1 MNSGLQASGI
11 EVTVK
16 AFGGLREL
24 IGASAAFVHLPHE
37 ATITDLLV
45 EIRRCYP
52 PFSEKLEVGL
62 TKGYI
67 NILLNGRSV
76 RFLDGMATRLSD
88 GVTVA
93 FLPPVGGG

>member
-1 MNSGLQASGI
+1 MKNGLQVSGI

-16 AFGGLREL
+16 AFGGLREV
-24 IGASAAFVHLPHE
+24 IGSSAVFVHLPYK
-37 ATITDLLV
+37 AMITDLLA

-52 PFSEKLEVGL
+52 LFSEKLEVGL

-67 NILLNGRSV
+67 NILLNGRNV
-76 RFLDGMATRLSD
+76 RFLDGIATRLSD

-93 FLPPVGGG
+93 FLPPIGGG

>member
-1 MNSGLQASGI
+1 MNSGSQESGI
-11 EVTVK
+11 KVIVK

-24 IGASAAFVHLPHE
+24 IGASAVFVHLPRE
-37 ATITDLLV
+37 ATITDLLA

-52 PFSEKLEVGL
+52 LFSEKLETGL

-67 NILLNGRSV
+67 NILLNGRNV
-76 RFLDGMATRLSD
+76 RFLDGMATRLSG

>member
-1 MNSGLQASGI
+1 MNSRSQTSGI
-11 EVTVK
+11 RVTVK
-16 AFGGLREL
+16 IFGGLHEV
-24 IGASAAFVHLPHE
+24 IGSSAIFVHLSHE
-37 ATITDLLV
+37 GTITDLLA
-45 EIRRCYP
+45 ELHRSYP
-52 PFSEKLEVGL
+52 LFSEKLKTGL

-67 NILLNGRSV
+67 NILLNGRNV

>member
-1 MNSGLQASGI
+1 MNSGSQGSEI
-11 EVTVK
+11 KITVK
-16 AFGGLREL
+16 AFGGLREV
-24 IGASAAFVHLPHE
+24 IDSSAVFVHLPRE
-37 ATITDLLV
+37 ATITDFLAEL
-45 EIRRCYP
+45 RRCYP
-52 PFSEKLEVGL
+52 LFSKKLETGL

-67 NILLNGRSV
+67 NILLNGRNV

>member
-1 MNSGLQASGI
+1 MNSGSQGSEI
-11 EVTVK
+11 KITVK

-24 IGASAAFVHLPHE
+24 IGSSVAFVHLPHE
-37 ATITDLLV
+37 ATITDLLA

-52 PFSEKLEVGL
+52 LFSEKLEVGL
-62 TKGYI
+62 RKGYI
-67 NILLNGRSV
+67 NILLNGRNV
-76 RFLDGMATRLSD
+76 RFLDRMATRLSD

>member
-1 MNSGLQASGI
+1 MNNGLQASGI

-24 IGASAAFVHLPHE
+24 IGSSAAFVHLPHE
-37 ATITDLLV
+37 ATITDLLA

-52 PFSEKLEVGL
+52 LFSEKLEVGL

-67 NILLNGRSV
+67 NILLNGRNV
-76 RFLDGMATRLSD
+76 RFLDRMATRLSD

>member
-1 MNSGLQASGI
+1 MNSGSQGSEI
-11 EVTVK
+11 KITVK

-24 IGASAAFVHLPHE
+24 IGASAAFIHLPYE
-37 ATITDLLV
+37 ATIADLLA

-52 PFSEKLEVGL
+52 LFFEKLETGL

-67 NILLNGRSV
+67 NILLNGRNV

>member
-1 MNSGLQASGI
+1 MNNGSQGSEI
-11 EVTVK
+11 KITVK

-24 IGASAAFVHLPHE
+24 IGSSAAFVHLPHK
-37 ATITDLLV
+37 ATIIDLLA

-52 PFSEKLEVGL
+52 LFSGKLETGL

-67 NILLNGRSV
+67 NILLNGRNV

>member
-1 MNSGLQASGI
+1 MNSGSQGSEI
-11 EVTVK
+11 KITVK

-24 IGASAAFVHLPHE
+24 IGSSAAFVHLPHE
-37 ATITDLLV
+37 ATITDLLA

-52 PFSEKLEVGL
+52 LFSEKLEVGL

-67 NILLNGRSV
+67 NILLNGRNV
-76 RFLDGMATRLSD
+76 RFLDRMATRLSD

>member
-1 MNSGLQASGI
+1 MDSGSQGSEI
-11 EVTVK
+11 KVTVK

-24 IGASAAFVHLPHE
+24 IGASAVFVHLTHK
-37 ATITDLLV
+37 ATIADLLI

-52 PFSEKLEVGL
+52 LFSEKLEVGL

-67 NILLNGRSV
+67 NILLNGRNV

>member
-1 MNSGLQASGI
+1 MNSGSQGSKI
-11 EVTVK
+11 KITVK

-24 IGASAAFVHLPHE
+24 IGSSAVFVHLPRE
-37 ATITDLLV
+37 AMIADLLG

-52 PFSEKLEVGL
+52 LFSEKLETGL

-67 NILLNGRSV
+67 NILLNGRNV